1 MAKKKYNS
9 YNPDLFNKT
18 NFNDES
24 TPESV
29 HLKGTGVEKTDV
41 GTQDPVSF
49 RLETDI
55 SKEHLDD
62 SGRMASD
69 VVDSEIFPEGNVY
82 KKVDT
87 ESQTESPF
95 VEVEKNCNSTRLEGM
110 YPGPNSL
117 INIARNGYEGIKRF
131 LIGQYEDGRD
141 IERTSDPYNKATSL
155 EPKSRIPEENVH
167 QREPQTQIP
176 QRKDDDCFT
185 RKTADESC
193 TKRSDRR
200 YDADSWR
207 RDDSE
212 RKQKEREEK
221 ERQEFE
227 RRQKERAEKER
238 REFERQERERRER
251 ERRERERAEKERREF
266 ERQERERKERERQ
279 EKELQKKKNIEHEVL
294 NYSEIIPSISENS
307 YIALYTEK
315 KDGLGEDS
323 TPLIYRSSNTLC
335 VGVFDGMGGAGAT
348 EYPTLTIGNKTG
360 AYLSSRIVRAVCFDW
375 LDKNGKI
382 DIWGLKEEISRYFNY
397 LLSIWDIKPSG
408 LRSGFVRVLPTTLA
422 IVEASRN
429 GSRTEVS
436 SYWAGDSRNYVLLA
450 SGLKQLSCDDL
461 RQPKDPLENLRSD
474 DALSNCICQDKPF
487 EINIKRISFNE
498 PIIILSATD
507 GCFGYLL
514 TPMHFEFILLDCLM
528 KSSNCTE
535 WSEAIRKTLSPISSD
550 DFTIGLQIVD
560 GDFNYWQNLLQ
571 VRYEFLKESVIKPI
585 EQMKSSYENAK
596 QECAMWEQNLYNR
609 ITESWHLYK
618 DEFMLTNQS
627 YHNDN

>member
-9 YNPDLFNKT
+9 YNSDLFNKT
-18 NFNDES
+18 NLNSES

-29 HLKGTGVEKTDV
+29 HLKGTGVGKTDA
-41 GTQDPVSF
+41 GKQDTPSYMP
-49 RLETDI
+49 ETVI
-55 SKEHLDD
+55 SKKQLAD
-62 SGRMASD
+62 SEQMASD
-69 VVDSEIFPEGNVY
+69 DVDSETFPSESVSE
-82 KKVDT
+82 KVET
-87 ESQTESPF
+87 ESQPESPF
-95 VEVEKNCNSTRLEGM
+95 IEVERNQDCTRLEGR
-110 YPGPNSL
+110 YLGPNSF
-117 INIARNGYEGIKRF
+117 INLARNGYEGFMRF
-131 LIGQYEDGRD
+131 LMGQYEDGRD
-141 IERTSDPYNKATSL
+141 IERISDSYNKATSL
-155 EPKSRIPEENVH
+155 EPKSRISEENVH

-176 QRKDDDCFT
+176 QRKDDDSHN
-185 RKTADESC
+185 RKIAAEST
-193 TKRSDRR
+193 TKRCDRR

-207 RDDSE
+207 RDDFV

-221 ERQEFE
+221 ERQDFE
-227 RRQKERAEKER
+227 RRQK
-238 REFERQERERRER
+238 
-251 ERRERERAEKERREF
+251 ERAEKERREF

-279 EKELQKKKNIEHEVL
+279 EKELQRKKDIEYEVL
-294 NYSEIIPSISENS
+294 HYSAIIPSISEDCF
-307 YIALYTEK
+307 IALYTEK

-323 TPLIYRSSNTLC
+323 MPLIYRSSSTFC

-348 EYPTLTIGNKTG
+348 EYPTLTIGEKTG

-375 LDKNGKI
+375 LDKKGKI
-382 DIWGLKEEISRYFNY
+382 EVWGLKEEISKYFNY
-397 LLSIWDIKPSG
+397 LLSIWNIKPSG

-422 IVEASRN
+422 IVEATRN

-487 EINIKRISFNE
+487 EINVKRISFNE

-528 KSSNCTE
+528 TSSNCTE

-560 GDFNYWQNLLQ
+560 GDFNYWQNLLHG
-571 VRYEFLKESVIKPI
+571 RYEFLKESVIKPI
-585 EQMKSSYENAK
+585 EQMKSAYENAK
-596 QECAMWEQNLYNR
+596 QEYAMCEQNLYNR
-609 ITESWHLYK
+609 ITESWHQYK
-618 DEFMLTNQS
+618 EEFMLTNQS

>member
-9 YNPDLFNKT
+9 YNSDLFNKT
-18 NFNDES
+18 NLDDES
-24 TPESV
+24 NPESV

-41 GTQDPVSF
+41 GTQDPVSYSQ
-49 RLETDI
+49 ETVL
-55 SKEHLDD
+55 SKKQLVE
-62 SGRMASD
+62 SEQMTSD
-69 VVDSEIFPEGNVY
+69 VTDAEMSPKETVS
-82 KKVDT
+82 KKIDA
-87 ESQTESPF
+87 ESQTER
-95 VEVEKNCNSTRLEGM
+95 NSIKVSRDQDYTQLEGL
-110 YPGPNSL
+110 YFNPNSL
-117 INIARNGYEGIKRF
+117 INRAKNGIEGIRRYIMGELEEGHDIKRKSDSNYGASSTE
-131 LIGQYEDGRD
+131 LKSIYSEEKVQPRED
-141 IERTSDPYNKATSL
+141 
-155 EPKSRIPEENVH
+155 
-167 QREPQTQIP
+167 QTQISEG
-176 QRKDDDCFT
+176 KDDDHIDRRAAEEFP
-185 RKTADESC
+185 
-193 TKRSDRR
+193 TKRDDRR
-200 YDADSWR
+200 YGADSWR
-207 RDDSE
+207 RDDFE

-221 ERQEFE
+221 ERHDFE
-227 RRQKERAEKER
+227 RRQRERLEKER
-238 REFERQERERRER
+238 REFKRQERERKER
-251 ERRERERAEKERREF
+251 ERREF
-266 ERQERERKERERQ
+266 ERQERERKEKERQ
-279 EKELQKKKNIEHEVL
+279 EKELQKKKNLEHDVL
-294 NYSEIIPSISENS
+294 NYSEIIPSISEDC

-323 TPLIYRSSNTLC
+323 MPLIYRSSSTFC

-360 AYLSSRIVRAVCFDW
+360 AYLSSRIVRAVCLDW

-382 DIWGLKEEISRYFNY
+382 DVWGLKEEIFKYFNY
-397 LLSIWDIKPSG
+397 LLSIWNIKPSG

-422 IVEASRN
+422 IVEATRN

-487 EINIKRISFNE
+487 EINVKRKIFNE

-514 TPMHFEFILLDCLM
+514 TPMHFEFILLDSLM

-560 GDFNYWQNLLQ
+560 GDFNYWQNLLHG
-571 VRYEFLKESVIKPI
+571 RYDFLKESVIKPI
-585 EQMKSSYENAK
+585 EQMKSAYENAK
-596 QECAMWEQNLYNR
+596 QECAMWEQNLYNG
-609 ITESWHLYK
+609 ITESWHQYK
-618 DEFMLTNQS
+618 EEFILTNQS

>member
-9 YNPDLFNKT
+9 YNSDLFNKT
-18 NFNDES
+18 NFNDGS

-29 HLKGTGVEKTDV
+29 HLKCTGVEKTDV

-55 SKEHLDD
+55 SEEHLDD
-62 SGRMASD
+62 SGWMVSD
-69 VVDSEIFPEGNVY
+69 VVDSEIFLEGNVY

-95 VEVEKNCNSTRLEGM
+95 VEVERNCNSTRLEGM

-117 INIARNGYEGIKRF
+117 INITRNR
-131 LIGQYEDGRD
+131 YEDGRD
-141 IERTSDPYNKATSL
+141 IERTSDPYIKATSL

-193 TKRSDRR
+193 TKRSDGR

-207 RDDSE
+207 RDDL
-212 RKQKEREEK
+212 EREEK

-227 RRQKERAEKER
+227 RRQK
-238 REFERQERERRER
+238 
-251 ERRERERAEKERREF
+251 ERAEKERREF

-397 LLSIWDIKPSG
+397 MLSIWDIKPSG
-408 LRSGFVRVLPTTLA
+408 LRSNFVRVLPTTLA

-535 WSEAIRKTLSPISSD
+535 WSETIRKTLSPISSD
-550 DFTIGLQIVD
+550 DFTIGLQIVE

-609 ITESWHLYK
+609 ITESWHQYK

>member
-9 YNPDLFNKT
+9 DNPDLFNKT
-18 NFNDES
+18 NLNSES
-24 TPESV
+24 APESV
-29 HLKGTGVEKTDV
+29 HLKGTGVGKTDADKQNTV
-41 GTQDPVSF
+41 PYK
-49 RLETDI
+49 LETDL
-55 SKEHLDD
+55 SKKQLDD
-62 SGRMASD
+62 SGRMSSD
-69 VVDSEIFPEGNVY
+69 VVDSEIFPEGNVSE
-82 KKVDT
+82 KVDT
-87 ESQTESPF
+87 ESQTERSF
-95 VEVEKNCNSTRLEGM
+95 IEVERNQDYTRLEGM
-110 YPGPNSL
+110 YLGPNSF
-117 INIARNGYEGIKRF
+117 INLARNSYEGFKRF
-131 LIGQYEDGRD
+131 LISQYEDGRD
-141 IERTSDPYNKATSL
+141 IERTSDPYNKAISL
-155 EPKSRIPEENVH
+155 EPKSRNSEENVH
-167 QREPQTQIP
+167 QRDPQTQTSE
-176 QRKDDDCFT
+176 RKDDDRLA
-185 RKTADESC
+185 RKTADESN
-193 TKRSDRR
+193 TKRGDRR
-200 YDADSWR
+200 YEADSWR
-207 RDDSE
+207 RDDFE

-221 ERQEFE
+221 DLQEFE

-238 REFERQERERRER
+238 REFERQERERKER
-251 ERRERERAEKERREF
+251 ERREF
-266 ERQERERKERERQ
+266 ERQERERQ
-279 EKELQKKKNIEHEVL
+279 EKERREKEHQKKKDIEHNVL
-294 NYSEIIPSISENS
+294 NYSKIIPSISEDC
-307 YIALYTEK
+307 YFALYTEK
-315 KDGLGEDS
+315 RDGLGEDS

-382 DIWGLKEEISRYFNY
+382 DVRGLKEEISRYFNY

-422 IVEASRN
+422 IVEATRN

-487 EINIKRISFNE
+487 EINVKRISFNE

-514 TPMHFEFILLDCLM
+514 TPMHFEFIVLDSLM

-535 WSEAIRKTLSPISSD
+535 WSETIRKTLSPISSD
-550 DFTIGLQIVD
+550 DFTIGLQIVE
-560 GDFNYWQNLLQ
+560 GDFNYWQNLLHG
-571 VRYEFLKESVIKPI
+571 RYEFLKESVIKPI
-585 EQMKSSYENAK
+585 EQMKSAYENAK
-596 QECAMWEQNLYNR
+596 QECAMWEQNLYNG
-609 ITESWHLYK
+609 ITKSWHQYK
-618 DEFMLTNQS
+618 EEFMLTNQS